1 MAAKT
6 KNLNFYKWL
15 ECTSFLFDFVVSSED
30 WNGDNACAWVLPT
43 AAFGTQKELSKPKD
57 DCNESN
63 RDISNMIGKYMYI
76 YVWFRFR
83 FMVFNTTVNNIS
95 DISWQLV
102 LLVEETRK
110 PLTCRPSLPNFI
122 T

>member
-1 MAAKT
+1 LQWIFTRFSTINAAKT

-15 ECTSFLFDFVVSSED
+15 ECISFLFDFVVSSED
-30 WNGDNACAWVLPT
+30 WNGDNYYVLPT

-57 DCNESN
+57 DCNKSN
-63 RDISNMIGKYMYI
+63 RDVSNMIGKYMYI
-76 YVWFRFR
+76 HVWFK

-95 DISWQLV
+95 DISWRLV

-110 PLTCRPSLPNFI
+110 PLG
-122 T
+122 